1 MKWPRKQPCWK
12 PYVLLLLHSLKESE
26 GYYNELNLLNEKLGY
41 YEQYQSVYLTLSD
54 VDRII
59 KDVKFDIK
67 QSIKRFI
74 GNIQI
79 AFEDVF
85 LYFDTWK
92 SGVVYRINLLRLD
105 PDRRIFIDF
114 ITSIWNFFAY
124 LVQPIVQMYG

>member
-1 MKWPRKQPCWK
+1 M
-12 PYVLLLLHSLKESE
+12 LLLHSLKESE

-74 GNIQI
+74 GNIQV